1 MHEAEQQFEGG
12 HIRDHIAVD
21 ETTGDRLTS
30 RPGCTLPSAEIDEL
44 RHTEVEP
51 ASTNALAHAFVPELC
66 DKHDGDDVLRTAQ
79 RFSWPRKPHSDSRTA
94 RFSSTVRAR
103 WGAPA
108 RETAPTLR
116 SECRENR
123 YNVEN
128 IVRAE

>member
-30 RPGCTLPSAEIDEL
+30 RPGCTLPSAEIDGL

-51 ASTNALAHAFVPELC
+51 ASTKALAHAFVPELC

-108 RETAPTLR
+108 RERAPTLR